1 MNSKSNKIDK
11 CKWWE
16 KIKCVIKVA
25 ICCSLPKGHT
35 VRNIKCLL
43 RVEVK
48 KTPVTNALLSL
59 IVGKVMS
66 YHL

>member
-25 ICCSLPKGHT
+25 SCRSLPKGHT
-35 VRNIKCLL
+35 VRYIKCLFRASDSIL
-43 RVEVK
+43 LITKGCLWVEGIRE
-48 KTPVTNALLSL
+48 TSET
-59 IVGKVMS
+59 
-66 YHL
+66 